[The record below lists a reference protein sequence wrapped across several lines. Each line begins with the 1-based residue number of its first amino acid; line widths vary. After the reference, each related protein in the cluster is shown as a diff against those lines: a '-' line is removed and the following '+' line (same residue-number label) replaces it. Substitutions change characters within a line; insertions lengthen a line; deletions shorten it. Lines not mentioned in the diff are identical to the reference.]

1 MNQLMFQLLTI
12 KRHETFLSDL
22 KVITRRKSYP
32 ITQISGNALLKK
44 IAFLESDNLSIEKL
58 VIERILN
65 KDINWIDFLWLIGLF
80 DNIKIDQDTIV
91 SLFADSI
98 SNDCNRILRIVEI
111 S

>member
-1 MNQLMFQLLTI
+1 MFQLLSI
-12 KRHETFLSDL
+12 KRREIFLSDL
-22 KVITRRKSYP
+22 KVITKKKSYP

-58 VIERILN
+58 VIERILC
-65 KDINWIDFLWLIGLF
+65 KDIKWIDFLWLVGLF
-80 DNIKIDQDTIV
+80 DNIKIDQETVV

-98 SNDCNRILRIVEI
+98 YNASNRILRIVEI